1 MTAVPVK
8 RRAEARRLTLLCAAV
23 YFCSYLTRLDYGAV
37 MVEMVRAEGFSRVD
51 ASAALTGLFITYGF
65 GQLISGY
72 LGDRVKPQ
80 LLIFFGLIACGLMNL
95 LIPFCPSPAWMT
107 VVWSVNGLAQAM
119 MWPPLVRIMSQ
130 HMTESEYKV
139 ATVHV
144 SWGSSL
150 GTIVIYLMIPLLLKV
165 SSWRGVFYCAAAVG
179 MGMAAF
185 WMARYGRVERTLPL
199 QEQAAPADEP
209 GDAGKSGGGLRAL
222 MPLLAIMMG
231 VIICQGTLR
240 DGITT
245 WMPTYLADTYHME
258 SGKSILTGVLLPLFG
273 MVCYQ
278 IVLWMNRKL
287 VKNELQCAA
296 IIFGV
301 GLVSLLALRL
311 LHAHSFALS
320 VLILAFAVA
329 SMHGVNLIMTCMT
342 PKYLAGSGKISMISG
357 LLNACTYIGSA
368 LSMYGVAL
376 IADRF
381 GWTVTESL
389 WCAVA
394 LLGTL
399 CAAACPNGG
408 SCARDNKERP
418 KSVFIFRQATPIK
431 KRPADGFPSARRF
444 LCACR
449 MTAKR
454 CFKPQN

>member
-1 MTAVPVK
+1 MTAVPAK

-199 QEQAAPADEP
+199 QEQAAPAEEP

-342 PKYLAGSGKISMISG
+342 PKYLAGSDKISMISG

-399 CAAACPNGG
+399 CAAACV
-408 SCARDNKERP
+408 P
-418 KSVFIFRQATPIK
+418 KWGKLRKGQ
-431 KRPADGFPSARRF
+431 
-444 LCACR
+444 
-449 MTAKR
+449 
-454 CFKPQN
+454 

>member
-1 MTAVPVK
+1 MTAIPAK

-179 MGMAAF
+179 MGMAVF

-258 SGKSILTGVLLPLFG
+258 NGKSILTGVLLPLFG

-329 SMHGVNLIMTCMT
+329 SMHGVNLIMTSMT

-399 CAAACPNGG
+399 CAAACV
-408 SCARDNKERP
+408 P
-418 KSVFIFRQATPIK
+418 KWGKLRKGQ
-431 KRPADGFPSARRF
+431 
-444 LCACR
+444 
-449 MTAKR
+449 
-454 CFKPQN
+454 

>member
-1 MTAVPVK
+1 MTAVPAK

-72 LGDRVKPQ
+72 LGDRVRPQ

-199 QEQAAPADEP
+199 QEQAAPAEEP

-389 WCAVA
+389 WCAVT

-399 CAAACPNGG
+399 CAAACV
-408 SCARDNKERP
+408 P
-418 KSVFIFRQATPIK
+418 KWGKLRKGQ
-431 KRPADGFPSARRF
+431 
-444 LCACR
+444 
-449 MTAKR
+449 
-454 CFKPQN
+454 

>member
-1 MTAVPVK
+1 MTAVPAK

-51 ASAALTGLFITYGF
+51 ASAALTGLFITYGL

-72 LGDRVKPQ
+72 LGDRVRPQ

-287 VKNELQCAA
+287 VENELQCAA

-329 SMHGVNLIMTCMT
+329 SMHGVNLIMTSMT

-399 CAAACPNGG
+399 CAAACV
-408 SCARDNKERP
+408 P
-418 KSVFIFRQATPIK
+418 KWGKLRKGQ
-431 KRPADGFPSARRF
+431 
-444 LCACR
+444 
-449 MTAKR
+449 
-454 CFKPQN
+454 

>member
-1 MTAVPVK
+1 MTAVPAK

-72 LGDRVKPQ
+72 LGDRVRPQ

-245 WMPTYLADTYHME
+245 WMPTYLADTYRME

-399 CAAACPNGG
+399 CAAACV
-408 SCARDNKERP
+408 P
-418 KSVFIFRQATPIK
+418 KWGKLRKGQ
-431 KRPADGFPSARRF
+431 
-444 LCACR
+444 
-449 MTAKR
+449 
-454 CFKPQN
+454 

>member
-1 MTAVPVK
+1 MTVVPAK

-399 CAAACPNGG
+399 CAAACV
-408 SCARDNKERP
+408 P
-418 KSVFIFRQATPIK
+418 KWGKLRKGQ
-431 KRPADGFPSARRF
+431 
-444 LCACR
+444 
-449 MTAKR
+449 
-454 CFKPQN
+454 

>member
-1 MTAVPVK
+1 MTAVPAK

-72 LGDRVKPQ
+72 LGDRVRPQ

-209 GDAGKSGGGLRAL
+209 GDAGKSGGGLCAL

-287 VKNELQCAA
+287 VENELQCAA

-399 CAAACPNGG
+399 CAAACV
-408 SCARDNKERP
+408 P
-418 KSVFIFRQATPIK
+418 KWGKLRKGQ
-431 KRPADGFPSARRF
+431 
-444 LCACR
+444 
-449 MTAKR
+449 
-454 CFKPQN
+454 

>member
-1 MTAVPVK
+1 MTAVPAK

-278 IVLWMNRKL
+278 IVLWMNRNL

-399 CAAACPNGG
+399 CAAACV
-408 SCARDNKERP
+408 P
-418 KSVFIFRQATPIK
+418 KWGKLRKGQ
-431 KRPADGFPSARRF
+431 
-444 LCACR
+444 
-449 MTAKR
+449 
-454 CFKPQN
+454 

>member
-1 MTAVPVK
+1 MTAVPAK

-165 SSWRGVFYCAAAVG
+165 SSWRGVFYCAAVAG
-179 MGMAAF
+179 LGMAAF
-185 WMARYGRVERTLPL
+185 WMARYGRVEHTLPL
-199 QEQAAPADEP
+199 QEQAAPAEKP

-231 VIICQGTLR
+231 AIICQGTLR

-245 WMPTYLADTYHME
+245 WMPTYLADTYNME

-278 IVLWMNRKL
+278 IVLWMNRRL

-329 SMHGVNLIMTCMT
+329 SMHGVNLIITCMT

-399 CAAACPNGG
+399 CAAACV
-408 SCARDNKERP
+408 P
-418 KSVFIFRQATPIK
+418 KWGKLRKGQ
-431 KRPADGFPSARRF
+431 
-444 LCACR
+444 
-449 MTAKR
+449 
-454 CFKPQN
+454 

>member
-1 MTAVPVK
+1 MTAVPAK

-329 SMHGVNLIMTCMT
+329 SMHGVNLIMTCIA
-342 PKYLAGSGKISMISG
+342 PRYLAGSGQIAMISG
-357 LLNACTYIGSA
+357 MVNACTYIGSA

-399 CAAACPNGG
+399 CAAACV
-408 SCARDNKERP
+408 P
-418 KSVFIFRQATPIK
+418 KWGKLRKGQ
-431 KRPADGFPSARRF
+431 
-444 LCACR
+444 
-449 MTAKR
+449 
-454 CFKPQN
+454 

>member
-258 SGKSILTGVLLPLFG
+258 SGKSILTGMLLPLFG

-287 VKNELQCAA
+287 VENELQCAA

-399 CAAACPNGG
+399 CAAACV
-408 SCARDNKERP
+408 P
-418 KSVFIFRQATPIK
+418 KWGKLRKGQ
-431 KRPADGFPSARRF
+431 
-444 LCACR
+444 
-449 MTAKR
+449 
-454 CFKPQN
+454 